1 MSKASETKAHIIKTY
16 KFRIYPSKKQE
27 MQMKE
32 HLKIEKDLWNELL
45 EANKKKYETEKKFL
59 TRNEMHNIVRDKGLY
74 SQTAQ
79 ALSQRLENALWKMIK
94 MKKQGKKCGFP
105 RFKSMDRMKSL
116 YYPQFGFKLDK
127 KLSVTPFGEIS
138 IKQHR
143 EIKGTIKTLTL
154 KRESSGKWFAVF
166 CVVQERQKRQENKED
181 QESTIID
188 EKQERHKQYKK
199 QDKHKEYE
207 KQENQ
212 IGIDLGLTRFA
223 TLSNGEIIENP
234 KHYKKY
240 EERLAFLQRKLSKK
254 KKGSKNREKAKHRV
268 AVLHEKIANARLDFL
283 HKISNKLVN
292 SYSFI
297 ALEKLNSKEMSKR
310 IKGKLH
316 LGKHIID
323 AGWNKFTNMLCYK
336 AEEAGCKVVFVEAKN
351 TTQECSNCHRIVEK
365 QLSDRIHHCPFC
377 GLNIDRDMN
386 AAKNILIRATQGH
399 CESNACR
406 DQAPTL
412 SQDRASMV
420 KEAGTIC
427 SV

>member
-1 MSKASETKAHIIKTY
+1 VSKAAETKAHIIKTY

-27 MQMKE
+27 MQMKD
-32 HLKIEKDLWNELL
+32 HLKTEKNLWNELL
-45 EANKKKYETEKKFL
+45 DANKKKYETEKRFL
-59 TRNEMHNIVRDKGLY
+59 TTNEMHNIVKDKGLY

-105 RFKSMDRMKSL
+105 RFKSIDRMKSL

-143 EIKGTIKTLTL
+143 EIKGKIKTLTL
-154 KRESSGKWFAVF
+154 KRESSGKWFAVL
-166 CVVQERQKRQENKED
+166 CVVQERQECKESRESKE
-181 QESTIID
+181 QKSTIFD
-188 EKQERHKQYKK
+188 EKQEKYREQKK
-199 QDKHKEYE
+199 E

-212 IGIDLGLTRFA
+212 IGVDLGLIRFA

-234 KHYKKY
+234 KYYKKY
-240 EERLAFLQRKLSKK
+240 EERLALLQRKLSKK
-254 KKGSKNREKAKHRV
+254 EKGSKNREKAKHKV
-268 AVLHEKIANARLDFL
+268 AVVYEKIANARLDFL

-336 AEEAGCKVVFVEAKN
+336 AEEAGCRVVFVEAKN

-377 GLNIDRDMN
+377 GLKIDRDLN
-386 AAKNILIRATQGH
+386 SALNILIRATQGH
-399 CESNACR
+399 CGSNACR
-406 DQAPTL
+406 DQASTL
-412 SQDRASMV
+412 SHDMASMV

>member
-1 MSKASETKAHIIKTY
+1 MSKADETKRYIIKTY

-32 HLKIEKDLWNELL
+32 HLKTEKDLWNELL
-45 EANKKKYETEKKFL
+45 DTNKKKYETEKRFL
-59 TRNEMHNIVRDKGLY
+59 TKNEMRNIVKNKWLY

-105 RFKSMDRMKSL
+105 RFKSIDRMKSL

-143 EIKGTIKTLTL
+143 EIKGKIKTLTL
-154 KRESSGKWFAVF
+154 KRESSGKWFAVL
-166 CVVQERQKRQENKED
+166 CVVQERQENKESKD

-188 EKQERHKQYKK
+188 EKQERHEQYKK
-199 QDKHKEYE
+199 QEKHKDYE
-207 KQENQ
+207 QENQ
-212 IGIDLGLTRFA
+212 VGIDLGLIRFA

-234 KHYKKY
+234 KYYKKY
-240 EERLAFLQRKLSKK
+240 GNRLAFLQRKLSKK
-254 KKGSKNREKAKHRV
+254 KKGSKNREKAKHRL

-283 HKISNKLVN
+283 HKTSNKLVN
-292 SYSFI
+292 SYSLI
-297 ALEKLNSKEMSKR
+297 ALEKLNSKEMLKR
-310 IKGKLH
+310 IKGRIH

-323 AGWNKFTNMLCYK
+323 AGWNKFTNMICYK
-336 AEEAGCKVVFVEAKN
+336 AEEAGCRVIFVEAKN

-377 GLNIDRDMN
+377 GLMMDRDLN
-386 AAKNILIRATQGH
+386 AALNILIRATQGH
-399 CESNACR
+399 CGSNACR
-406 DQAPTL
+406 DQASTL

>member
-1 MSKASETKAHIIKTY
+1 V
-16 KFRIYPSKKQE
+16 
-27 MQMKE
+27 
-32 HLKIEKDLWNELL
+32 DELL
-45 EANKKKYETEKKFL
+45 EANKKKYETEKRFL
-59 TRNEMHNIVRDKGLY
+59 TKNEMHNIVRDKGLY

-105 RFKSMDRMKSL
+105 RFKSIDRMKSL

-127 KLSVTPFGEIS
+127 KLSVTPFGEIN

-143 EIKGTIKTLTL
+143 EIKGKIKTLTL
-154 KRESSGKWFAVF
+154 KRESSGKWFAVL
-166 CVVQERQKRQENKED
+166 CVVQERQECKELKEQE
-181 QESTIID
+181 
-188 EKQERHKQYKK
+188 EKSKLNNGK

-212 IGIDLGLTRFA
+212 IGIDLGLIRFA
-223 TLSNGEIIENP
+223 TLSNGETIENP
-234 KHYKKY
+234 KYYKKY

-254 KKGSKNREKAKHRV
+254 KKGSKNREKAKYKV
-268 AVLHEKIANARLDFL
+268 AVLHEKIANTRSDFL

-336 AEEAGCKVVFVEAKN
+336 AEEAGCKVVFVEARN
-351 TTQECSNCHRIVEK
+351 TTQECSRCHRIVEK

-377 GLNIDRDMN
+377 GLEIDRDLN
-386 AAKNILIRATQGH
+386 SALNILIRATQGH
-399 CESNACR
+399 CGSNACG
-406 DQAPTL
+406 DQVSTL
-412 SQDRASMV
+412 SQDKACMI

>member
-1 MSKASETKAHIIKTY
+1 MSKAAETKAYMIKTY
-16 KFRIYPSKKQE
+16 RFRIYPSKKQE

-32 HLKIEKDLWNELL
+32 HLRIEKDLWNELL
-45 EANKKKYETEKKFL
+45 EANEKKYETEKRFL
-59 TRNEMHNIVRDKGLY
+59 TKNEMHDIVRDKGLY

-79 ALSQRLENALWKMIK
+79 ALSHRLENALFRMIR

-105 RFKSMDRMKSL
+105 RFKSIDRMKSL

-166 CVVQERQKRQENKED
+166 CVVQERQENKEL
-181 QESTIID
+181 
-188 EKQERHKQYKK
+188 
-199 QDKHKEYE
+199 KEQKE
-207 KQENQ
+207 QNLEASNQNHENQ
-212 IGIDLGLTRFA
+212 VGIDLGLIRFA

-234 KHYKKY
+234 KYYKKY

-254 KKGSKNREKAKHRV
+254 KKVSKNREKVKHRV
-268 AVLHEKIANARLDFL
+268 AVVHEKIANARLDFL
-283 HKISNKLVN
+283 HKTSNKLVN

-310 IKGKLH
+310 INGKLH

-377 GLNIDRDMN
+377 GLKIDRDLN
-386 AAKNILIRATQGH
+386 AALNILIRATQGH
-399 CESNACR
+399 CGSNACR
-406 DQAPTL
+406 DQASTL
-412 SQDRASMV
+412 PQDRASMV

>member
-1 MSKASETKAHIIKTY
+1 MHMSKTDETKAYMIRTY

-27 MQMKE
+27 MQMNE
-32 HLKIEKDLWNELL
+32 HLKTEKDLWNELL
-45 EANKKKYETEKKFL
+45 YANKKKYETEKRFL
-59 TRNEMHNIVRDKGLY
+59 TKSEMHNVARNKGLY

-79 ALSQRLENALWKMIK
+79 ALSQRLENALMRMIR
-94 MKKQGKKCGFP
+94 MKKQGKKCSFP
-105 RFKSMDRMKSL
+105 RFKSIDRIKSL

-127 KLSVTPFGEIS
+127 KLSVTPFGQIS

-143 EIKGTIKTLTL
+143 EIKGKIKTLTL
-154 KRESSGKWFAVF
+154 KRESSGKWFAVL
-166 CVVQERQKRQENKED
+166 CVVQERQECKELKE
-181 QESTIID
+181 QKS
-188 EKQERHKQYKK
+188 KLNNGK

-212 IGIDLGLTRFA
+212 IGIDLGLIRFA
-223 TLSNGEIIENP
+223 TLSNGETIENP
-234 KHYKKY
+234 KYYKRY

-254 KKGSKNREKAKHRV
+254 KKGSKNREKAKHKV
-268 AVLHEKIANARLDFL
+268 VVLHEKIANARLDFL
-283 HKISNKLVN
+283 HKTSNKLVN
-292 SYSFI
+292 SHSLI

-323 AGWNKFTNMLCYK
+323 AGWNKFANMLCYK
-336 AEEAGCKVVFVEAKN
+336 AEEAGCRVVFVEEKN

-377 GLNIDRDMN
+377 GLHIDRDVN
-386 AAKNILIRATQGH
+386 AALNILIRATQGH
-399 CESNACR
+399 CGSNACGN
-406 DQAPTL
+406 QASTL